1 MHMKIFPVLAIL
13 LLGFGIGAPAG
24 LAAEPLEGPRPVA
37 ALASRLAPAVV
48 NVSSSRRLVDDPDAR
63 PTASNGHG
71 QNPSLDATQG
81 NDAMTSAESL
91 GSGFIISADGLVVTN
106 NHVIEGADSV
116 IVYLTD
122 GSRLPARIVGEDSK
136 TDLAVLKVEPGHP
149 LPFVQ
154 FGDSDSA
161 EVGDWVMAVG
171 NPFGLGGTVTLGI
184 VSALNRDIQQGP
196 YDSFIQ
202 TDASI
207 NEGNSGGPLFDMD
220 GKVIGINTAI
230 IAQGEA
236 SLGIGFAIP
245 ANLASPVV
253 DQLVS
258 YGTARRGWIG
268 VDVQDM
274 TDDIAA
280 SLGLS
285 NPHGALVT
293 DVTRA
298 GPADGQ
304 LKAGDIITA
313 FDGKP
318 VEHMHDLPRL
328 VAQTNIGKPVAIE
341 IERGGT
347 TQTVKL
353 TVAELK
359 GDNKP
364 PAAPASSGAVGAP
377 PAAASLN
384 DLVGFALAPIDAV
397 KRRLYGLPNGR
408 DGLVVTS
415 VKAGSDA
422 YGQGLIAGVVVSE
435 INEQPVRS
443 VASALA
449 LVRAARQAG
458 RPAVLFRVV
467 DSSGSRYLAVRFVR
481 QGTEEP

>member
-1 MHMKIFPVLAIL
+1 MKNFVLMAIL
-13 LLGFGIGAPAG
+13 LLSFGTIAFPSFADPAVD
-24 LAAEPLEGPRPVA
+24 GPRPVS
-37 ALASRLAPAVV
+37 ALADRLAPAVV
-48 NVSSSRRLVDDPDAR
+48 NISSSRRLISDSDLH
-63 PTASNGHG
+63 PTASNGRDPN
-71 QNPSLDATQG
+71 QTFDTTG
-81 NDAMTSAESL
+81 NDTMASAESL

-122 GSRLPARIVGEDSK
+122 GTRLPARIVGEDSK
-136 TDLAVLKVEPGHP
+136 TDLAVLKVQAGRK

-161 EVGDWVMAVG
+161 AVGDWVMAIG

-184 VSALNRDIQQGP
+184 VSARNRDIQQGP

-207 NEGNSGGPLFDMD
+207 NEGNSGGPLFDMS

-258 YGTARRGWIG
+258 FGVARRGWIG
-268 VDVQDM
+268 VDVQGM

-280 SLGLS
+280 SLGLG
-285 NPHGALVT
+285 NPHGALIT

-298 GPADGQ
+298 GPADG
-304 LKAGDIITA
+304 LLRPGDIITS

-318 VEHMHDLPRL
+318 VMQMHDLPRL
-328 VAQTNIGKPVAIE
+328 VAEANIGKTVDVE
-341 IERGGT
+341 IERGTGT
-347 TQTVKL
+347 QSIRLV
-353 TVAELK
+353 VGELK
-359 GDNKP
+359 GDEK
-364 PAAPASSGAVGAP
+364 PAAVTTRAAP
-377 PAAASLN
+377 PAPGVQATFE
-384 DLVGFALAPIDAV
+384 DLVGFVLAPIDAV
-397 KRRLYGLPNGR
+397 KRHLYGLPNSR
-408 DGLVVTS
+408 QGLVVTA

-422 YGQGLIAGVVVSE
+422 YNQGLIAGMVVSE
-435 INEQPVRS
+435 VNEQPVRS
-443 VASALA
+443 LSAALA
-449 LVRAARQAG
+449 LVHAARQTG

-467 DSSGSRYLAVRFVR
+467 DSSGSRYLAVRFAGE
-481 QGTEEP
+481 QAPGDG